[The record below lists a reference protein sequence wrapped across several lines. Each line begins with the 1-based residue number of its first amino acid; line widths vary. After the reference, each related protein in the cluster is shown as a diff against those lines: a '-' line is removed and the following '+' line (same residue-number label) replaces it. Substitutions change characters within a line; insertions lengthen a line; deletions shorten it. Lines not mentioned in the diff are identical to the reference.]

1 MINRCEEE
9 VKSLWIKK
17 YGDKP
22 EVTIKCMAYNQE
34 EYIESAL
41 DSFLLQITNF
51 PFEIIVHDD
60 ASTDHTTEKIMQYAR
75 KYPSIGKPIIETE
88 NQYSKKDGSLNRII
102 NEKIKGRYIA
112 LCEGDDYWTDSN
124 KLQKQYDAMEKHQDI
139 DICAHTVKRINA
151 NTGKF
156 CGYIQPSKRDCIFSV
171 KEVILGGGE
180 FVGTNSLFFR
190 REIIYNEP
198 LFRKMLEIDYTL
210 QVEGALRGGML
221 YIASCMSDYR
231 VLAKNSWSSGLNKK
245 YIDEFRKQWI
255 LVVKQIDTDTEY
267 KYHESI
273 INYMIRDKI
282 DSAIL
287 LKDFELLNDNECKE
301 YYKKMKG
308 KKRIIYYLK
317 VNYPRLFIKIKSIVK
332 KVKYQ

>member
-1 MINRCEEE
+1 
-9 VKSLWIKK
+9 
-17 YGDKP
+17 
-22 EVTIKCMAYNQE
+22 
-34 EYIESAL
+34 
-41 DSFLLQITNF
+41 
-51 PFEIIVHDD
+51 
-60 ASTDHTTEKIMQYAR
+60 
-75 KYPSIGKPIIETE
+75 
-88 NQYSKKDGSLNRII
+88 
-102 NEKIKGRYIA
+102 
-112 LCEGDDYWTDSN
+112 
-124 KLQKQYDAMEKHQDI
+124 
-139 DICAHTVKRINA
+139 
-151 NTGKF
+151 
-156 CGYIQPSKRDCIFSV
+156 
-171 KEVILGGGE
+171 
-180 FVGTNSLFFR
+180 
-190 REIIYNEP
+190 
-198 LFRKMLEIDYTL
+198 
-210 QVEGALRGGML
+210 
-221 YIASCMSDYR
+221 MS
-231 VLAKNSWSSGLNKK
+231 KK